1 MTRKMRDIMSS
12 APVCMASTET
22 VSAVAKAMKEHGVG
36 TALVLADGRLSGL
49 ITDRDITVRVLAENR
64 DPVTTLVA
72 EICSSEV
79 AVLGPDDDVEQAE
92 RLIRERAIR
101 RIPVLQDGI
110 PVGVV
115 SVGDLSPL
123 SPWPARQGEKGEGPA
138 CPAVPVASPGS

>member
-1 MTRKMRDIMSS
+1 MTRRMRDIMSS

-36 TALVLADGRLSGL
+36 TALVLTDGQLSGL
-49 ITDRDITVRVLAENR
+49 VTDRDIAVRVLAENR

-79 AVLGPDDDVEQAE
+79 AVLGPDDGVEQAE
-92 RLIRERAIR
+92 RLLCERAVR
-101 RIPVLQDGI
+101 RIPVLADGI

-115 SVGDLSPL
+115 STGDLAPRG
-123 SPWPARQGEKGEGPA
+123 PGVPAAP
-138 CPAVPVASPGS
+138 PGC

>member
-36 TALVLADGRLSGL
+36 TALVLADGQLSGL
-49 ITDRDITVRVLAENR
+49 VTDRDIAVRVLAENR
-64 DPVTTLVA
+64 DPGTTLVG

-79 AVLGPDDDVEQAE
+79 AVLGPDDGVEQAE
-92 RLIRERAIR
+92 QLLREQAVR

-115 SVGDLSPL
+115 STGDLAPL
-123 SPWPARQGEKGEGPA
+123 A
-138 CPAVPVASPGS
+138 PGS

>member
-36 TALVLADGRLSGL
+36 TALVLADGQLSGL
-49 ITDRDITVRVLAENR
+49 VTDRDIAVRVLAENR
-64 DPVTTLVA
+64 DPVTTLVG

-79 AVLGPDDDVEQAE
+79 AVLGPDDGVEQAQ
-92 RLIRERAIR
+92 RLVREQAMR
-101 RIPVLQDGI
+101 RIAVLADGV

-115 SVGDLSPL
+115 SAGDLAPL
-123 SPWPARQGEKGEGPA
+123 APLAPF
-138 CPAVPVASPGS
+138 ASS

>member
-12 APVCMASTET
+12 APVCMASTDT

-49 ITDRDITVRVLAENR
+49 VTDRDITVRVLAENR
-64 DPVTTLVA
+64 DPLTTLA
-72 EICSSEV
+72 GEICSEV
-79 AVLGPDDDVEQAE
+79 AVLSPDDDVEQAE
-92 RLIRERAIR
+92 RLIRERAMR

-115 SVGDLSPL
+115 SVGDLSPFSPL
-123 SPWPARQGEKGEGPA
+123 SAQQGEQGEGPA
-138 CPAVPVASPGS
+138 CPAVPAASPGS

>member
-1 MTRKMRDIMSS
+1 VTMTRKLRDIMSP
-12 APVCMASTET
+12 APVCMASTDT

-36 TALVLADGRLSGL
+36 TALVLVDGQLRGL
-49 ITDRDITVRVLAENR
+49 VTDRDIAVRVLAENR
-64 DPVTTLVA
+64 DPVATLVG

-79 AVLGPDDDVEQAE
+79 AVLSPDDGVEQAE

-115 SVGDLSPL
+115 STGDLA
-123 SPWPARQGEKGEGPA
+123 PWVSFA
-138 CPAVPVASPGS
+138 PGA

>member
-36 TALVLADGRLSGL
+36 TVLVLADGQISGL
-49 ITDRDITVRVLAENR
+49 VTDRDIAVRVLAENR
-64 DPVTTLVA
+64 DPVTTLA
-72 EICSSEV
+72 GEICSSEV
-79 AVLGPDDDVEQAE
+79 AVLSPDDGVEQAE

-110 PVGVV
+110 PVGMV
-115 SVGDLSPL
+115 SIGDLAALRPL
-123 SPWPARQGEKGEGPA
+123 LRLAPFAPS
-138 CPAVPVASPGS
+138 

>member
-1 MTRKMRDIMSS
+1 MRDIMSS

-36 TALVLADGRLSGL
+36 TALVLTDGQLSGL
-49 ITDRDITVRVLAENR
+49 VTDRDIAVRVLAENR

-79 AVLGPDDDVEQAE
+79 AVLGPDDGVEQAE
-92 RLIRERAIR
+92 RLVRERAIR

-115 SVGDLSPL
+115 STGDL
-123 SPWPARQGEKGEGPA
+123 R
-138 CPAVPVASPGS
+138 

>member
-1 MTRKMRDIMSS
+1 MTMKMRDIMSS
-12 APVCMASTET
+12 APVCMASTDT

-36 TALVLADGRLSGL
+36 TALVLADGQLRGL
-49 ITDRDITVRVLAENR
+49 VTDRDIAVRVLAENR
-64 DPVTTLVA
+64 DPVATLVG

-79 AVLGPDDDVEQAE
+79 AVLSPDDGVEQAE

-115 SVGDLSPL
+115 STGDLA
-123 SPWPARQGEKGEGPA
+123 PWVSFA
-138 CPAVPVASPGS
+138 PGS

>member
-36 TALVLADGRLSGL
+36 TALVLADGQLIGL
-49 ITDRDITVRVLAENR
+49 VTDRDIAVRVLAENR
-64 DPVTTLVA
+64 DPFATLA
-72 EICSSEV
+72 GEICSSEV
-79 AVLGPDDDVEQAE
+79 TVLGPDDGVEEAE

-110 PVGVV
+110 PVGLV
-115 SVGDLSPL
+115 STGDLAPFTS
-123 SPWPARQGEKGEGPA
+123 S
-138 CPAVPVASPGS
+138 